1 MADPLSDR
9 NSSDLLSASIYSDR
23 NSEQRSSELQ
33 SDLICFDNQSD
44 RLISPLVLP
53 PHDSVPVLPSYG
65 SQLVHHTQSSNWR
78 LVSEGWCRQTPD
90 PDPRAHV
97 SVRVQHPAGPSIP
110 AKYTC
115 TDVAS
120 DLIPDPS
127 ACVWSYVKTK
137 NKAPAAL
144 DQQDEACTAIACSMQ
159 PRGENGH
166 LTGAKKW

>member
-1 MADPLSDR
+1 METGFR
-9 NSSDLLSASIYSDR
+9 
-23 NSEQRSSELQ
+23 
-33 SDLICFDNQSD
+33 
-44 RLISPLVLP
+44 
-53 PHDSVPVLPSYG
+53 
-65 SQLVHHTQSSNWR
+65 R
-78 LVSEGWCRQTPD
+78 LVSTDTGSGSQS
-90 PDPRAHV
+90 AL